1 MAGNL
6 APAPLPSPSANQTSA
21 HSGYGQQ
28 FAQTRPSPSPV
39 PLMQQNSYGS
49 HGSSTHSA
57 LPQTPLYPAQNT
69 YPQYAPSPTPVAQHA
84 NPMGN
89 YNLYQGGAVAPR
101 PVMQDSTSH
110 TSHSGHT
117 NTYNPPRPTE
127 VWTLA
132 DTANAS
138 IPVDIR
144 AQFHH
149 DEYGKIIFFTSPPL
163 DANPGPEEVQ
173 ILGHSLQYLAD
184 KARNKEADEKKRK
197 AREIE
202 LETAATEKSKRIKA
216 DEEGS
221 KQWILDQKLKAL
233 MSWSSDTEKGTDEL
247 YKKLHGEKWQQMR
260 ELDLAKLAVQQE
272 QSFNKQKELEKFQ
285 KESKAKDEVR
295 ITGFK
300 WI

>member
-1 MAGNL
+1 M
-6 APAPLPSPSANQTSA
+6 
-21 HSGYGQQ
+21 
-28 FAQTRPSPSPV
+28 
-39 PLMQQNSYGS
+39 
-49 HGSSTHSA
+49 
-57 LPQTPLYPAQNT
+57 PQTPLYPSQNT

-89 YNLYQGGAVAPR
+89 YNLYQGGSVAPR
-101 PVMQDSTSH
+101 PAMQTSTSH
-110 TSHSGHT
+110 TGQSSQT

-132 DTANAS
+132 DTANSS
-138 IPVDIR
+138 IPLDIR

-163 DANPGPEEVQ
+163 DANPVPEEVQ
-173 ILGHSLQYLAD
+173 NLGHSLRYLAD

-202 LETAATEKSKRIKA
+202 LETAATERLKCIKA
-216 DEEGS
+216 DEEGN
-221 KQWILDQKLKAL
+221 KQWILDQKVKAL
-233 MSWSSDTEKGTDEL
+233 KSWSTETDKGTDEL
-247 YKKLHGEKWQQMR
+247 YKTLHGEKWQQVKER
-260 ELDLAKLAVQQE
+260 DLAGLAEQQE
-272 QSFNKQKELEKFQ
+272 LAFNKQKELEKFR
-285 KESKAKDEVR
+285 EGRKAKDEIK

>member
-1 MAGNL
+1 M
-6 APAPLPSPSANQTSA
+6 
-21 HSGYGQQ
+21 
-28 FAQTRPSPSPV
+28 
-39 PLMQQNSYGS
+39 
-49 HGSSTHSA
+49 
-57 LPQTPLYPAQNT
+57 PQTPLYPSQNS

-89 YNLYQGGAVAPR
+89 YNLYQGGSVAPR
-101 PVMQDSTSH
+101 PVMQTSTSH
-110 TSHSGHT
+110 SSHTSQT

-138 IPVDIR
+138 IPADIR

-163 DANPGPEEVQ
+163 DANPVPEEVQ
-173 ILGHSLQYLAD
+173 TLGHSLRYLAD

-202 LETAATEKSKRIKA
+202 LESAATERLKRIKS
-216 DEEGS
+216 DEEGN
-221 KQWILDQKLKAL
+221 KQWILDQKVKAL
-233 MSWSSDTEKGTDEL
+233 QSWSADTEKGTDEL
-247 YKKLHGEKWQQMR
+247 YKTLHGDNWQQEKER
-260 ELDLAKLAVQQE
+260 DVARLAIQQE
-272 QSFNKQKELEKFQ
+272 LAFKKQKELEKFREER
-285 KESKAKDEVR
+285 KVKDVVK